1 MHGRPFFARRI
12 LLSLTLAVVLGLAAT
27 GTSEAQ
33 AFDPEQKVRNYFAIL
48 SDPALTGLGDIFAPN
63 AVLEDPVGPPPNY
76 GRKAVVEY
84 LTNLRSLF
92 SEIHFEVPRVFVV
105 TPNEAGAIWIA
116 HAVAAGSGQEIEVH
130 GMAVFTF
137 NDQGEIRSLR
147 EWWELVDLLS
157 QL

>member
-1 MHGRPFFARRI
+1 MHGRPFFASRI
-12 LLSLTLAVVLGLAAT
+12 LLPLTLAVALGLAST
-27 GTSEAQ
+27 GASEAQ
-33 AFDPEQKVRNYFAIL
+33 AFDPEQKVRNYFALL
-48 SDPALTGLGDIFAPN
+48 SDPALPGLGDIFAPN

-105 TPNEAGAIWIA
+105 TPGEAGAIWIA
-116 HAVAAGSGQEIEVH
+116 HAVAAGSGKTIEVH

-137 NDQGEIRSLR
+137 NDAGEIRSLR
-147 EWWELVDLLS
+147 EWWELSDLLS